1 MPSFVLH
8 MYCFYSNV
16 GIHRNELENMH
27 LEARSDM
34 VEWLEGCETTD
45 DFEAGSL
52 LVAFSTLQVLVRMKQ
67 AASLKKKV
75 SNPNKAQS
83 SLKNMNFVTQ
93 YRSSVELV
101 KEYKI
106 KREQIAKEHNDKIRK
121 SQSPMT
127 HKRKNLEESIAQQE
141 KSILPINTSISQSSA
156 REEIN
161 ASHMITGKGQIKQR
175 LFQPQSREPI
185 TKREVESPMHNF
197 IFQGFSK
204 VAVNTSDVIGIS
216 QVEQEKQ
223 HAIKDLENCKQV
235 KRKSVLPSSSL
246 DQFLEKQGI
255 HISGGKEHDIDTIDG
270 VTVLPTED
278 LNEHNKR
285 LDDPAEQEE
294 IGEDGWLNSDDDMNV
309 DCGTNDE
316 REVVTFDLGEAVGP
330 TDKAVSNLS
339 NFIGT
344 VARNPIFI
352 NLLYT
357 SWHAV
362 PDETKKQM
370 WDYVNSKFLI
380 PKEGQKWVMHGL
392 RDAWRGFKRE
402 VKRRCFDK
410 RLTVEEMLEKR
421 PAGRSGCSLMSR
433 RTKENNEEPL
443 KAEMFVATRTK
454 TGKEV
459 QADTQIAISELE
471 NHQNAG
477 KTPDDTFTAVFGK
490 EKPGRVRGYGRSV
503 TRTSLQKEEEM
514 NELKQKHANEVTSMK
529 EEIISEMRQEMR
541 QFFSQLVQNNPGLN
555 FQDILGS
562 DGSNILSP
570 DTSNAQAIRGKNLS
584 KSSGS
589 AHASVHEKVLYL
601 RNSQEV

>member
-1 MPSFVLH
+1 
-8 MYCFYSNV
+8 
-16 GIHRNELENMH
+16 
-27 LEARSDM
+27 
-34 VEWLEGCETTD
+34 
-45 DFEAGSL
+45 
-52 LVAFSTLQVLVRMKQ
+52 MKQ

-421 PAGRSGCSLMSR
+421 PAGRSGCSLMSVGRALSEVNSQNRKKQKLRHRMGPINFGRVRVALR

-589 AHASVHEKVLYL
+589 AHASVHEKDLCGGSNL
-601 RNSQEV
+601 NGGRHNST

>member
-1 MPSFVLH
+1 
-8 MYCFYSNV
+8 
-16 GIHRNELENMH
+16 
-27 LEARSDM
+27 
-34 VEWLEGCETTD
+34 
-45 DFEAGSL
+45 
-52 LVAFSTLQVLVRMKQ
+52 
-67 AASLKKKV
+67 
-75 SNPNKAQS
+75 
-83 SLKNMNFVTQ
+83 
-93 YRSSVELV
+93 
-101 KEYKI
+101 
-106 KREQIAKEHNDKIRK
+106 
-121 SQSPMT
+121 MT
-127 HKRKNLEESIAQQE
+127 HKRKNLEESIAQQG

-175 LFQPQSREPI
+175 LFQPQSGEPI

-223 HAIKDLENCKQV
+223 HAIKELENCKQV

-278 LNEHNKR
+278 LNEHNKL

-309 DCGTNDE
+309 DCGTN
-316 REVVTFDLGEAVGP
+316 
-330 TDKAVSNLS
+330 
-339 NFIGT
+339 

-362 PDETKKQM
+362 PDETKKHM

-421 PAGRSGCSLMSR
+421 PAGRSGCSLMSVGRALSEVNSQNRKKQKWRHRMGPINFGRVRVALR

-514 NELKQKHANEVTSMK
+514 NELKQKHAYEVTSMK

-562 DGSNILSP
+562 DGSNIPSP

-589 AHASVHEKVLYL
+589 AHASVHEKDLCGGSNL
-601 RNSQEV
+601 NGGHHNST